1 MYVTDT
7 HGLVYHSRGKA
18 SQLGIRARRL
28 FQKADSGNSLIY
40 VPTIAL
46 WEIAV
51 LVARRYL
58 DLPYHFDHW
67 CRSIEN
73 SAGFAIMPLDWLDVE
88 EARRLPFADPYDCL
102 IAGTAI
108 RLNMPLITRDHVIVD
123 SKLVETVW

>member
-7 HGLVYHSRGKA
+7 HGLVYHSRGKT
-18 SQLGIRARRL
+18 SQLGIKARRL

-40 VPTIAL
+40 IPTIAL

-88 EARRLPFADPYDCL
+88 EARKLPFADPYDCL